1 MKIIDRKNLRE
12 RRHVRSRKK
21 LTGTADKPRA
31 VAFRSL
37 RHIYLQAVDDIKGLT
52 LVSVSSI
59 DSGIAKNLKD
69 LKKVDAAR
77 QVGREFA
84 AKLITRGIK
93 KIVFDRAG
101 YLYHGRI
108 KALADGAREGGLQF

>member
-1 MKIIDRKNLRE
+1 MKKIDRKDLRK
-12 RRHVRSRKK
+12 RRHIRIKKK
-21 LTGTADKPRA
+21 LVGTADKPRA
-31 VAFRSL
+31 IAFRSL
-37 RHIYLQAVDDIKGLT
+37 RHIYIQAVDDTNGLT

-69 LKKVDAAR
+69 LKKADAAK

-84 AKLITRGIK
+84 AKLIAKGIK

-101 YLYHGRI
+101 YLYHGRV